1 MFTRTGCLR
10 IASVMVTSLALVA
23 LGCDSMKK
31 DKSGTSSSSGSSNMQ
46 AGGDMMKKVAVAQVK
61 PSQAATTQP
70 ANNNVG
76 GTVTFTQTAPDT
88 VVVMVDLTG
97 FQPNTSH
104 GFHIHDKGDLS
115 APDLSSAGPHFN
127 PAGHKHGGPNAPMA
141 HAGDLGNVTAD
152 ADGKV
157 KTEITT
163 HGITLDKSNTGIVG
177 RSILVHAKEDDLKTD
192 PSGNSGARI
201 AGGVI
206 EMKQ

>member
-1 MFTRTGCLR
+1 MFTRTGGLR
-10 IASVMVTSLALVA
+10 IAAVLVTSLALVSV
-23 LGCDSMKK
+23 GCDSMKK
-31 DKSGTSSSSGSSNMQ
+31 DKSGTSSSSSSGMQ
-46 AGGDMMKKVAVAQVK
+46 AGGDMMKKVAFAQVK

-70 ANNNVG
+70 TNNNVG

-88 VVVMVDLTG
+88 VMVMVDLTG
-97 FQPNTSH
+97 FQPNSTH
-104 GFHIHDKGDLS
+104 GFHIHEKGDLS
-115 APDLSSAGPHFN
+115 APDLASAGPHFN

-141 HAGDLGNVTAD
+141 HAGDLGNITAD

-157 KTEITT
+157 KTQITT

-206 EMKQ
+206 EMKG